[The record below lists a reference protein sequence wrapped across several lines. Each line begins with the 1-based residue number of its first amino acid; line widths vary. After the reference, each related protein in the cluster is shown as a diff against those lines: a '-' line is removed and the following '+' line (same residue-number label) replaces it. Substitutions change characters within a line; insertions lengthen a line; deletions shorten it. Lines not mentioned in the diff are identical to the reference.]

1 MLVKITGKRNEEVLT
16 TTSRKV
22 AEVFGKEHK
31 NVLRDIENIGC
42 SENFRKLNFEL
53 SEYKVK
59 GNAL

>member
-22 AEVFGKEHK
+22 AEFFGKEHK

-53 SEYKVK
+53 SKIYFQFWP
-59 GNAL
+59 